1 MNFDQFHRI
10 LESALQ
16 QPLPGSDAQHALA
29 PLGRPHFIPKDAEVN
44 NIRKAGVMAL
54 FINTDSKPHLVL
66 IERATSKGVHSGQI
80 AFPGGEVEKE
90 DLSFKETAL
99 RETEEEIGLKA
110 SEIEV
115 FGSFSPIYIPPSNF
129 LVYPFTG
136 IYHSEPTFV
145 LQVSEVANIIT
156 IDFNHFLLDSS
167 IVEQTIN
174 VRGFNMKVPTFYIDG
189 HTIWGA
195 TAMMLSELRQMII
208 GVL

>member
-1 MNFDQFHRI
+1 MDFNQFLGVLQSAHR
-10 LESALQ
+10 
-16 QPLPGSDAQHALA
+16 QPLPGSDAQHLLA
-29 PLGRPHFIPKDAEVN
+29 PVGRPHFLPKDAELK

-54 FINTDSKPHLVL
+54 FIKTDSKPHLVL

-80 AFPGGEVEKE
+80 AFPGGQVEKQ

-99 RETEEEIGLKA
+99 RETEEEIGLQA

-115 FGSFSPIYIPPSNF
+115 FGSFSPIYIEPSNY
-129 LVYPFTG
+129 LVHPFTG
-136 IYHSEPTFV
+136 IYHGNPAFV
-145 LQVSEVANIIT
+145 PQVSEVANIIS

-167 IVEQTIN
+167 IIEQNIN